1 MRYSEELS
9 KMIKE
14 SGLTLKEISD
24 KCKSYGINID
34 PSYLSKLQGNKQS
47 PASEDIN
54 IAIAKACNRKPRY
67 LVVLAYLEKAP
78 KEIRSLLSWTV
89 EYLSN
94 QSNSFLS
101 AIYSQEVVKLLKKN
115 DFTYNDKDII
125 ELILDN
131 HTLPPYAKIKDYI
144 VNEEEQYIDGLAEGS
159 SSANF
164 DIIMPDNSMEPTIYK
179 GSYLTFIQD
188 YNKIDTGDIVLIKT
202 SDDVLFVRRY
212 IPTAADTTVFLS
224 DNHDIKPVTLNNN
237 DFEIIGK
244 LSSSLKYF

>member
-24 KCKSYGINID
+24 KCKSFGVNID
-34 PSYLSKLQGNKQS
+34 PSYLSKLQGDKQS
-47 PASEDIN
+47 PASEEVN

-78 KEIRSLLSWTV
+78 KEIRSLLNWTV
-89 EYLSN
+89 EFLLN

-101 AIYSQEVVKLLKKN
+101 SIYSKEVVKLLKKN
-115 DFTYNDKDII
+115 DYTFEDKDIV

-144 VNEEEQYIDGLAEGS
+144 VDEEDRFIDEYEEGS
-159 SSANF
+159 SSERFN
-164 DIIMPDNSMEPTIYK
+164 IVMPDNSMEPTINK
-179 GSYLTFIQD
+179 GSYLTFIVD
-188 YNKIDTGDIVLIKT
+188 YEEIGTGDIVLIKT
-202 SDDVLFVRRY
+202 SDDILLVRRY
-212 IPTAADTTVFLS
+212 IPAANTIVLLS
-224 DNHDIKPVTLNNN
+224 DNHNFEPITLNNN
-237 DFEIIGK
+237 DFELIGK
-244 LSSSLKYF
+244 LTSSLKYF